1 MDSNDKGIENVIH
14 MYDNLTYFDQYGATF
29 ILFILITLVL
39 LILISYCHVKIN
51 AQPVIDNWPNE
62 RCKPNIIPFAGFI
75 THPEGVSAVDYTAQN
90 FNYCMQGIL
99 SSISGSMLEPITFVI
114 NIIKSVLSS
123 VEAAINDIRAMFDKV
138 RIFFETLAKEIMGR
152 IMNMMIPL
160 QQIIISFKDLVGKIQ
175 GAMTAGLF
183 TLLGTYYT
191 LKSLLGAIAQ
201 FLIIIL
207 IALAALIILFW
218 IIPFTWG
225 FAITNT
231 VIFIAISIP
240 VAIMLVFM
248 LDVLKVQTSLSIPG
262 LPSSSC
268 FDENTKIT
276 MNDGMKKNI
285 SEIQVGD
292 ILVNNNEVTSI
303 FKVTSEGSKMYK
315 LGNIIVSN
323 THIVKYLNKW
333 VPVPQHPK
341 AIAYGVY
348 DNPYLYCLNT
358 THKTIV
364 IDDYLFTDWDEI
376 YDNDIELIKSNKYVK
391 IDKLSDIH
399 YELDGGF
406 SEFTKIELKDGTTKY
421 IKDVLINDILENG
434 EKVYGLVEINGN
446 NVKEQYKYNL
456 GKNLVVV
463 GGPNITICDT
473 KIGQITTL
481 DNEFNS
487 KCKLEKK
494 NNLLYHLLT
503 DKKTFKIGDV
513 KFYDYNASIDILLE
527 KNRVKLLSMKYV

>member
-1 MDSNDKGIENVIH
+1 
-14 MYDNLTYFDQYGATF
+14 MYDNLNYFDQYGATF

-75 THPEGVSAVDYTAQN
+75 THPEGVSAIDYTAQN

-99 SSISGSMLEPITFVI
+99 SSISGNMLEPITFVI
-114 NIIKSVLSS
+114 NIIKDVLSS
-123 VEAAINDIRAMFDKV
+123 VQAAINDIRAMFDKV
-138 RIFFETLAKEIMGR
+138 RTFFQTVAKEIMGR

-207 IALAALIILFW
+207 IALAALIVVFW
-218 IIPFTWG
+218 IFPFTWG
-225 FAITNT
+225 IAITNT
-231 VIFIAISIP
+231 VIFIAVSIP
-240 VAIMLVFM
+240 LAIILVFM
-248 LDVLKVQTSLSIPG
+248 TDVLKVQPSLSIPG
-262 LPSSSC
+262 LPDPSSSC

-276 MNDGMKKNI
+276 MNDGTQKKI
-285 SEIQVGD
+285 CEIKVGE
-292 ILVNNNEVTSI
+292 ILLNNNEVTST
-303 FKVTSEGSKMYK
+303 FKVTSEGSKMYM
-315 LGNIIVSN
+315 LGDIVVSN

-333 VPVPQHPK
+333 VSVPNHPK
-341 AIAYGVY
+341 AIEYGVY
-348 DNPYLYCLNT
+348 DKPYLYCLNT
-358 THKTIV
+358 TNKTII

-376 YDNDIELIKSNKYVK
+376 YENSIELVKNNKYVK
-391 IDKLSDIH
+391 IDNLCDIH

-406 SEFTKIELKDGTTKY
+406 SEFTQIKLKDGRIKY
-421 IKDVLINDILENG
+421 IKDVLIDDILENG

-446 NVKEQYKYNL
+446 NVKEQFKYNL
-456 GKNLVVV
+456 GKKLVVI

-481 DNEFNS
+481 DNEFDS
-487 KCKLEKK
+487 KCKLEKNK
-494 NNLLYHLLT
+494 SLLYHLLT
-503 DKKTFKIGDV
+503 DKKTFKIGDI
-513 KFYDYNASIDILLE
+513 KLYDYNASIDILLE

>member
-1 MDSNDKGIENVIH
+1 MDTSDKGIENVIH
-14 MYDNLTYFDQYGATF
+14 MYDNLNYFDQYGATF

-62 RCKPNIIPFAGFI
+62 RCKPNIMPFAGFI

-114 NIIKSVLSS
+114 NIIKDVLSS
-123 VEAAINDIRAMFDKV
+123 VEGAINDIRAMFNKV

-160 QQIIISFKDLVGKIQ
+160 QQIIISFRDLVGKIQ

-207 IALAALIILFW
+207 IALAALIIIFW

-225 FAITNT
+225 IAITST
-231 VIFIAISIP
+231 VTFIAIAIP
-240 VAIMLVFM
+240 VAIILVFM
-248 LDVLKVQTSLSIPG
+248 LDVLQVQPDLSIPG

-276 MNDGMKKNI
+276 MNDGKQKNI
-285 SEIQVGD
+285 SEIQVGE
-292 ILVNNNEVTSI
+292 ILLNNNEVTST
-303 FKVTSEGSKMYK
+303 FKVTTKGSKMYK
-315 LGNIIVSN
+315 LGNIVVSN

-333 VPVPQHPK
+333 VSVPQHPK

-348 DNPYLYCLNT
+348 DKPYLYCLNT
-358 THKTIV
+358 TNKTIV
-364 IDDYLFTDWDEI
+364 IDEYLFTDWDEI
-376 YDNDIELIKSNKYVK
+376 YDNDIELVKNNKYVK

-406 SEFTKIELKDGTTKY
+406 SEFTQIKLKDGTIKY
-421 IKDVLINDILENG
+421 IKDILIDDILENR

-463 GGPNITICDT
+463 GGANITICDI
-473 KIGQITTL
+473 KIGQVTTL

-487 KCKLEKK
+487 KCKLNKK
-494 NNLLYHLLT
+494 KSLLYHLLT
-503 DKKTFKIGDV
+503 DKKTFKIGDI